1 MSVPVP
7 PDANHPILSP
17 RIFVN
22 PTMTPIRSGYGIMH
36 NVFTSAEPRS
46 SRSHA
51 TMATYSADRDE
62 IATATHLGET
72 RCRQLIRI

>member
-7 PDANHPILSP
+7 PDANHQILA
-17 RIFVN
+17 
-22 PTMTPIRSGYGIMH
+22 PIRSEYGIMH
-36 NVFTSAEPRS
+36 VSTSAEPRS